1 MAPMKGVVAKIVVPL
16 GASAPTRANTAMV
29 TIRVNNTVAER
40 TEEFGVEDFGAQA
53 LLYHCFVEKGIDFV
67 ASGGV
72 R

>member
-1 MAPMKGVVAKIVVPL
+1 MEGVVAQVVVPL
-16 GASAPTRANTAMV
+16 GAVASARANTAVV
-29 TIRVNNTVAER
+29 TIGFNNTIAKR

>member
-1 MAPMKGVVAKIVVPL
+1 MEGVVAQMVVPL
-16 GASAPTRANTAMV
+16 GAVASTRANTAMV
-29 TIRVNNTVAER
+29 AIGINYSIAER
-40 TEEFGVEDFGAQA
+40 TNKFGVEDFGAQA